1 MSEMDKEAEEEEEEL
16 EEETVQDVSVSDRLS
31 SCCAGAWR
39 ATSATDLGVR
49 SAIDSPFDNKALSL
63 WSEILDTRA
72 SIVLATLP
80 VWLRNETSLR
90 GVCSI
95 ETLPPACGTATGTV
109 PSSKTLLSI
118 YHCARQHKKKED
130 VNEKCAAVVGH
141 CRNDRYLR
149 RKTFGFS
156 SLQKSA
162 GLEFF

>member
-1 MSEMDKEAEEEEEEL
+1 MDNEAEEEGL
-16 EEETVQDVSVSDRLS
+16 EEETVQEVSVSDSLS
-31 SCCAGAWR
+31 ACCAGAWR
-39 ATSATDLGVR
+39 APSATDLCVR

-72 SIVLATLP
+72 STFLATLP

-118 YHCARQHKKKED
+118 YLCARQHRKKEE
-130 VNEKCAAVVGH
+130 VNENCAAVVGP

-149 RKTFGFS
+149 SKH
-156 SLQKSA
+156 LVSA
-162 GLEFF
+162 PLKKRWPRVYF